1 MNDIADNLERVRARI
16 EAAAKAAGRDPR
28 SVALVAVSKTHPA
41 DAVLATLAA
50 GQLLYGE
57 NRVQEGQ
64 KKFPALRA
72 AYPNLNVHLLGPLQT
87 NKAND
92 AVATFDAIHS
102 LDRPKLMQ
110 SLADAM
116 TKTKRRPNCFLQVN
130 TGREPQKAGVSP
142 EDIDSALAR
151 AKEEYK
157 LPVIG
162 LMCIPPADVDPVPHF
177 SLLRDL
183 ARRHALPCLSM
194 GMSHDYEL
202 AIAHGATH
210 VRVGTAI
217 FGSRPPLVAAEG

>member
-1 MNDIADNLERVRARI
+1 M
-16 EAAAKAAGRDPR
+16 AALGE
-28 SVALVAVSKTHPA
+28 
-41 DAVLATLAA
+41 

-57 NRVQEGQ
+57 NRVQEAQ

-72 AYPNLNVHLLGPLQT
+72 THPALQLHLLGPLQT

-92 AVATFDAIHS
+92 AVATFDTIHS

-110 SLADAM
+110 ALADAM
-116 TKTKRRPNCFLQVN
+116 AKTKRRPNCFLQVN
-130 TGREPQKAGVSP
+130 TGHEPQKAGVSP

-151 AKEEYK
+151 GKEEYK
-157 LPVIG
+157 LPIIG

-177 SLLRDL
+177 TMLRDL
-183 ARRHALPCLSM
+183 ARRHGLPGLSM

-217 FGSRPPLVAAEG
+217 FGSRPPLTTVE